1 MKVLVGSGRHV
12 SELATVEAGGK
23 YVIGVDY
30 NATYREYTVGV
41 EVPGLEKFVVN
52 SDDLC
57 DNKCITVK
65 EEGNKLE
72 VQKEPRQSATASSAG
87 TAVKSSKKNSWLR
100 SWISK

>member
-12 SELATVEAGGK
+12 SELATVEAGDK

-30 NATYREYTVGV
+30 NATYREYTVRV
-41 EVPGLEKFVVN
+41 DAPELEKFVVS

-57 DNKCITVK
+57 DNKCITIK
-65 EEGNKLE
+65 EEDSKLT
-72 VQKEPRQSATASSAG
+72 VQKEPRQSSTVTPTTIKSA
-87 TAVKSSKKNSWLR
+87 KKHSWLR